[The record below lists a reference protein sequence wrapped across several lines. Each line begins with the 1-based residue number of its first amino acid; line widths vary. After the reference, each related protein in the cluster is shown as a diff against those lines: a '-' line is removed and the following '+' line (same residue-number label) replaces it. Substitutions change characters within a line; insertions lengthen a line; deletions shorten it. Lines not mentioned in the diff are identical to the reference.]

1 MGKIINFPIKRKL
14 KIDPSE
20 NSIVVGDCLDCLK
33 YIPSNSIDMC
43 YIDPPFFSNKNYEII
58 WGNGYELRSFKDRW
72 KGGVKSY
79 IVWMEERVKQIHRVL
94 KSTGSIFLHCDWR
107 ASHRLRVM
115 LDDVFG
121 EKNFVNEIVW
131 SYKSGGAS
139 KKHFSRKHDVIFF
152 YSKSKKWKFNPQKE
166 KSYNRNFKPYR
177 FKGVK
182 EFKDSIGWY
191 TMVYSKDVWDIDMVG
206 RTSKERIGYPTQKP
220 EKLIE
225 KIINSTTDKGDICL
239 DCFSG
244 GGTTASIAT
253 KLKRKFIAIDVSP
266 VAARV
271 IEKRLKQLTP
281 PPHFKILEIPKTK
294 EEWLDMN
301 GIEFEKQIC
310 SFMGWEWSGKGV
322 NDGGIDGWANRQTI
336 PIQIKNHRNKVGRPD
351 IQKFVGAMGKHKKG
365 IFVAWDFATN
375 SWDYRVE
382 AKEEYGK
389 DIEFLKVEDILGD
402 ILIDSDKKMKIE
414 TLIKEKTA

>member
-1 MGKIINFPIKRKL
+1 MGKIIKLPVKRKL

-72 KGGVKSY
+72 KGGIKSY
-79 IVWMEERVKQIHRVL
+79 VVWMEERVKQIHRVL

-115 LDDVFG
+115 LDEVFG

-139 KKHFSRKHDVIFF
+139 KKHFSRKHDVILF
-152 YSKSKKWKFNPQKE
+152 YSKSRKWKFNPQKE

-182 EFKDSIGWY
+182 EFKDNVGWY

-225 KIINSTTDKGDICL
+225 KIINSATDKGDICL

-244 GGTTASIAT
+244 GGTMASIAT

-271 IEKRLKQLTP
+271 IEKR
-281 PPHFKILEIPKTK
+281 FKR
-294 EEWLDMN
+294 
-301 GIEFEKQIC
+301 
-310 SFMGWEWSGKGV
+310 S
-322 NDGGIDGWANRQTI
+322 
-336 PIQIKNHRNKVGRPD
+336 
-351 IQKFVGAMGKHKKG
+351 
-365 IFVAWDFATN
+365 
-375 SWDYRVE
+375 
-382 AKEEYGK
+382 
-389 DIEFLKVEDILGD
+389 
-402 ILIDSDKKMKIE
+402 
-414 TLIKEKTA
+414 